1 MQESIPT
8 NEKTTY
14 QKRKGISIR
23 QVNYILIA
31 VVLLITALMI
41 VSILQ
46 TTRSYESMRES
57 TARYLDCR
65 ENATSLMDASD
76 YLTESVREFVITG
89 QEEPLYNFFREVNE
103 TRRRDIAL
111 ESLGEYF
118 DGTEAYRF
126 LEAALK
132 RSNSLAEKE
141 GYAMRLA
148 IEGRGGSV
156 EDYPEELQV
165 IALSPEDMA
174 LSAEEQSLKA
184 IEMVFGTDYQA
195 EKQGIRADVTMC
207 LNTLINQTEET
218 QAASSDHFSSLLHR
232 QTALIVLLLV
242 AMAAEVLLTFRL
254 VINPLMT
261 DIVHIRDQE
270 KLPLTGASE
279 LRFLAK
285 TYNSMVDQSRAHQEA
300 LSYEAEH
307 DELTNLYNR
316 GVFEKMREELPAD
329 SYTMILVD
337 VDYFKEVND
346 TYGHDIGDRI
356 LRKVASMLQA
366 SFRSEDYVCRIG
378 GDEFAVLM
386 LHAGKNLH
394 DLVERKMSDVNQKL
408 QNPDDSLPS
417 ASLSIGVA
425 FGDRDN
431 PGDDIYRDADK
442 ALYQVKRSGRAN
454 IAFY

>member
-23 QVNYILIA
+23 QVSYILIA

-118 DGTEAYRF
+118 DGTDAYRF
-126 LEAALK
+126 LETALQ

-141 GYAMRLA
+141 VYAMRLA

-156 EDYPEELQV
+156 EDYPEELQA

-174 LSAEEQSLKA
+174 LSAEEKSLKA

-195 EKQGIRADVTMC
+195 EKQEIRADVTMC

-218 QAASSDHFSSLLHR
+218 QATSSDHFSSLLHR
-232 QTALIVLLLV
+232 QTALIVLL
-242 AMAAEVLLTFRL
+242 LLTFRL

-307 DELTNLYNR
+307 DELTDLYNR
-316 GVFEKMREELPAD
+316 GVFEKMREELPAN

-386 LHAGKNLH
+386 LHAGKSLR
-394 DLVERKMSDVNQKL
+394 DLVEKKMSEVNRKL
-408 QNPDDSLPS
+408 QNPDDGLPS

-425 FGDRDN
+425 FGDRES